1 MDINNAIYAR
11 PVSVT
16 ASATSDTNRVKE
28 IASKETTPLQDIEA
42 QTEDGDLKADTRD
55 IVSVVENLNDFAQS
69 VRRNLA
75 FSMQNDTGK
84 VVVEVTDSSTGE
96 LIRKIPSE
104 EALELS
110 ERIADVRS
118 LMTSVKA

>member
-1 MDINNAIYAR
+1 MEINNAVNLR

-16 ASATSDTNRVKE
+16 AKNPIDMESVKQAPSE
-28 IASKETTPLQDIEA
+28 EALPLQETNDKPE
-42 QTEDGDLKADTRD
+42 ESDRD
-55 IVSVVENLNDFAQS
+55 VEPEELASVVENLNGMAQS
-69 VRRNLA
+69 VRRDLS
-75 FSMQNDTGK
+75 FSLQNDTGK

-104 EALELS
+104 EALKLS

>member
-1 MDINNAIYAR
+1 MEINNAVHIR

-16 ASATSDTNRVKE
+16 AKSPTDMDSVKKAPSE
-28 IASKETTPLQDIEA
+28 DVPPLEKSKAEVQDGEPEVEPEA
-42 QTEDGDLKADTRD
+42 MA
-55 IVSVVENLNDFAQS
+55 SVVENLNGMAQS
-69 VRRNLA
+69 VRRDLS
-75 FSMQNDTGK
+75 FSLQDDTGK

-104 EALELS
+104 EALKLS